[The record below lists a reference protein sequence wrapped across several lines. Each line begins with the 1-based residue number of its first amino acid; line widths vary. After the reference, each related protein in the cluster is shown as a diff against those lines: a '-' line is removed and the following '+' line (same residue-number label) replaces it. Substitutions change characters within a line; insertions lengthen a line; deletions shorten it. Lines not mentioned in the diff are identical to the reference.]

1 MVMKNRRPKG
11 KKILSS
17 WMWENDIQKLKQF
30 ATENDVTISDLI
42 RSLIRGLD
50 TMEIKVLNKLV
61 TDAKTETKGIKNELD
76 RLKQAEKKPN
86 TITQIKERYLI
97 IVIRQNLTNQMLGV
111 ILNIDGKEYKLFGWI
126 RTAKKSGD
134 QFFSIGVG
142 AKG

>member
-50 TMEIKVLNKLV
+50 TMETKVLNKLV
-61 TDAKTETKGIKNELD
+61 TDAKTETKGIKNELG
-76 RLKQAEKKPN
+76 R
-86 TITQIKERYLI
+86 
-97 IVIRQNLTNQMLGV
+97 
-111 ILNIDGKEYKLFGWI
+111 
-126 RTAKKSGD
+126 
-134 QFFSIGVG
+134 
-142 AKG
+142 